1 MGYFEIYDER
11 KHQQYNVR
19 ATDADRI
26 TAYLKDRCGMTEAQA
41 TAAAGW
47 MQNAKRFEDFTV
59 GQFTVSK
66 V

>member
-11 KHQQYNVR
+11 KHKQYNVR
-19 ATDADRI
+19 ATDADGI

-41 TAAAGW
+41 NTAADW
-47 MQNAKRFEDFTV
+47 MKTAKRFEDFTI
-59 GQFTVSK
+59 GQFTMSK

>member
-11 KHQQYNVR
+11 KHKQYNVR
-19 ATDADRI
+19 ATDADGI

-41 TAAAGW
+41 TAAADW
-47 MQNAKRFEDFTV
+47 MKTAKRFEDFTT
-59 GQFTVSK
+59 GQFVVSK